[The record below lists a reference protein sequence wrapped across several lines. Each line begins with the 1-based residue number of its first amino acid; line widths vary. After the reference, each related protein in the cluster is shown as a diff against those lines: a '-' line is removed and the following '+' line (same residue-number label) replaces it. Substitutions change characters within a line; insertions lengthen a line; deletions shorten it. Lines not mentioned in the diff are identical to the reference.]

1 MNVPTAMETTAE
13 RVIKLPLDPSL
24 GSSDHH
30 HHLNHN
36 HSHHHN
42 HNHNGEEDMEMV
54 GDPEVPHSE
63 QQSEQQRT
71 QAEEEKLVSLTI
83 PAPPAYVANSNS
95 SPTINGT
102 DNEGRPTG
110 NLKRRSV
117 AAVTDP
123 SLTAA
128 AAAAVAS
135 IQDVWSENFN
145 EPLPTNKEE
154 RIQQALEFMRSE
166 KQAHAADKNIKK
178 HSIRQ
183 IALFFQVP
191 KSTLYDRLK
200 NKTSMN
206 LDDDTI
212 DKAAFNSPS
221 SAYSISSRSHSQQMK
236 LSLERE
242 EILLTQVHSLCHTLG
257 TTLNLTHIRD
267 FIISLVDG
275 VSLGKKWV
283 HNFTRR
289 HDDAVIY
296 GTSKSRYNVKMLN
309 SKSCRC
315 NFEYLWRCFVP
326 LLQATIKSLPQ
337 DKPFYYI
344 TRTCIHQPSMSS
356 IFTCFEIIPNG
367 MSIKLFSPPEV
378 IIFPDYFGK
387 IYSQRDANHH
397 RKSASKHNQSQ
408 NLNQDD
414 AVVSSNIN
422 GNDLD
427 IDDEQDD
434 HDHSKNSNS
443 ILDEHTKLNGYEKA
457 QKQFKISKL
466 NDTFSRIYA
475 HCCNEIQGSEL
486 NHDQDRGAAS
496 NEVPLVIFEGFDD
509 RYNWDPRICKN
520 MVHLGKFLALPW
532 NQQIFQQSIAARLQ
546 NIADSVAQQSSITAT
561 QMTSTEINLDQV
573 DWDMDMDVFA
583 EELNHILQLQTE
595 VILPVDNQDAE
606 HVSSLNVF
614 ASTLHSPSS
623 HDEQA
628 GNDNHLPK
636 STQQPQPHMESAT
649 SANIFENSTLSQLQ
663 EVINMIDHNE
673 TQLYRDLMD
682 PSSKATLMDIFNKIK
697 GIIPQ

>member
-1 MNVPTAMETTAE
+1 MDAPTTMETTAD
-13 RVIKLPLDPSL
+13 RVLKLPLDSSL
-24 GSSDHH
+24 ESSDHPH
-30 HHLNHN
+30 HH
-36 HSHHHN
+36 HHHN
-42 HNHNGEEDMEMV
+42 HDHTGDEDMEMV
-54 GDPEVPHSE
+54 DDQQEPHPE

-71 QAEEEKLVSLTI
+71 PVEEENLVSIPL
-83 PAPPAYVANSNS
+83 PAPPASVATNNS

-102 DNEGRPTG
+102 DNEERLTP

-123 SLTAA
+123 SLSAA

-191 KSTLYDRLK
+191 KSTLYDRLR

-206 LDDDTI
+206 LDDHTI
-212 DKAAFNSPS
+212 DKSAAAFNSGS
-221 SAYSISSRSHSQQMK
+221 NAYSISSRSHSQQMK

-242 EILLTQVHSLCHTLG
+242 QILLTQVHHLCHTLG

-275 VSLGKKWV
+275 ISLGKKWV

-296 GTSKSRYNVKMLN
+296 GTSGSRYNVKMLN

-326 LLQATIKSLPQ
+326 LLQETIKTLPQ

-356 IFTCFEIIPNG
+356 VFTCFEVIPSS
-367 MSIKLFSPPEV
+367 MSIKLFSPPQV

-387 IYSQRDANHH
+387 AYSQRDTNHH
-397 RKSASKHNQSQ
+397 QKSASKPTESQ

-414 AVVSSNIN
+414 GVVSSDIN
-422 GNDLD
+422 GHDIDL
-427 IDDEQDD
+427 DDEQNH
-434 HDHSKNSNS
+434 HDHNTKNRDT
-443 ILDEHTKLNGYEKA
+443 ILDEHTKISGHEKA
-457 QKQFKISKL
+457 QKQFKINKL

-475 HCCNEIQGSEL
+475 HCCDDIQSNDL
-486 NHDQDRGAAS
+486 NHDRNNGAAP
-496 NEVPLVIFEGFDD
+496 NEVPFVIFEGFDD
-509 RYNWDPRICKN
+509 RYNWDPRICKT

-532 NQQIFQQSIAARLQ
+532 NQHIFQQSIVARLQ
-546 NIADSVAQQSSITAT
+546 NIVDSVAQQSPITAT
-561 QMTSTEINLDQV
+561 QMSSMEINLDQV
-573 DWDMDMDVFA
+573 DWDMDMDMDVFA
-583 EELNHILQLQTE
+583 EELNDILQLRTE
-595 VILPVDNQDAE
+595 VTPSVDQQDDL

-628 GNDNHLPK
+628 GNENHMHK
-636 STQQPQPHMESAT
+636 SAQQPHTESAT
-649 SANIFENSTLSQLQ
+649 SANIFENSTLTQLQ
-663 EVINMIDHNE
+663 DVINMIDHNE

-697 GIIPQ
+697 GIVPQ